1 MLSMPKERV
10 NPPSLFPSLQHGFS
24 QIVTVRGGK
33 TVYISGQTAWDANK
47 RIVGGADL
55 GEQARQAL
63 RNVRT
68 AVEAV
73 GGTMADVVSLRIYVV
88 NYKPEDAESVGE
100 ALREFFPAEAPPA
113 STWLGVTSLAV
124 RDFLIEIEA
133 IAVVESPTPSKSL
146 R

>member
-1 MLSMPKERV
+1 MLKEHI
-10 NPPSLFPSLQHGFS
+10 NPPSLFPSLQNGFS
-24 QIVTVRGGK
+24 QIVTAQGGK
-33 TVYISGQTAWDANK
+33 TVYISGQTAWDANTQ
-47 RIVGGADL
+47 IVGGMDL
-55 GEQARQAL
+55 GGQTRQAL

-88 NYKPEDAESVGE
+88 NYKLEDAGVVGE

-113 STWLGVTSLAV
+113 STWLVVTSLAV

-133 IAVVESPTPSKSL
+133 IAVVGESV
-146 R
+146 

>member
-1 MLSMPKERV
+1 MSKEHL

-24 QIVTVRGGK
+24 QIVTAQGGK
-33 TVYISGQTAWDANK
+33 TVYISGQTAWDTNK
-47 RIVGGADL
+47 RIVGGMDL
-55 GEQARQAL
+55 GEQTRQAL

-68 AVEAV
+68 AVEAA

-88 NYKPEDAESVGE
+88 ECKPEDTDAVGE
-100 ALREFFPAEAPPA
+100 AIREFFPAEAPPA

-133 IAVVESPTPSKSL
+133 IAVVE
-146 R
+146 

>member
-1 MLSMPKERV
+1 MMLKEHI
-10 NPPSLFPSLQHGFS
+10 NPPSLFPSLQNGFS
-24 QIVTVRGGK
+24 QIVTAQGGK
-33 TVYISGQTAWDANK
+33 TVYLSGQTAWDANK
-47 RIVGGADL
+47 QIVGGMDL
-55 GEQARQAL
+55 GGQTRQAL

-88 NYKPEDAESVGE
+88 NYKPEDAGAVGE
-100 ALREFFPAEAPPA
+100 ALREFFSAEAPPA

-133 IAVVESPTPSKSL
+133 IAVVSESV
-146 R
+146 

>member
-1 MLSMPKERV
+1 MTLKEHI
-10 NPPSLFPSLQHGFS
+10 NPASLFPSLQNGFS
-24 QIVTVRGGK
+24 QIITAQGGK

-47 RIVGGADL
+47 QIVGGMDL
-55 GEQARQAL
+55 GGQTRQAL

-88 NYKPEDAESVGE
+88 NYKTEDAGVVGE
-100 ALREFFPAEAPPA
+100 ALREFFPAEAPPT

-133 IAVVESPTPSKSL
+133 IAAVSESV
-146 R
+146 

>member
-1 MLSMPKERV
+1 MPKEHI
-10 NPPSLFPSLQHGFS
+10 NPTSLFPSLQHGFS
-24 QIVTVRGGK
+24 QIVTARGGK

-47 RIVGGADL
+47 QIVGGADL

-68 AVEAV
+68 AVEAA

-88 NYKPEDAESVGE
+88 NYRPEDAVAVG
-100 ALREFFPAEAPPA
+100 AAVREFFPAKDPPA

-124 RDFLIEIEA
+124 RDFMIEIEA
-133 IAVVESPTPSKSL
+133 IAVVE
-146 R
+146 

>member
-1 MLSMPKERV
+1 MMLKEHI
-10 NPPSLFPSLQHGFS
+10 NPPSLFRSLQHGFS
-24 QIVTVRGGK
+24 QIVTAQGGK
-33 TVYISGQTAWDANK
+33 TVYISGQAAWDANK
-47 RIVGGADL
+47 QIVGGMDL
-55 GEQARQAL
+55 GGQTRQAL

-88 NYKPEDAESVGE
+88 NYKPEDAGVVGE
-100 ALREFFPAEAPPA
+100 ALREFFPAEAPPT

-133 IAVVESPTPSKSL
+133 IAVVSESV
-146 R
+146 

>member
-1 MLSMPKERV
+1 MTLKEHI
-10 NPPSLFPSLQHGFS
+10 NPPSLFPSLQYGFS
-24 QIVTVRGGK
+24 QIVTAQGGK

-47 RIVGGADL
+47 QIVGGMDL
-55 GEQARQAL
+55 GGQTRQAL

-88 NYKPEDAESVGE
+88 NYKPEDAGAVGE
-100 ALREFFPAEAPPA
+100 ALREFFPAEAPPT

-133 IAVVESPTPSKSL
+133 IAVVSESV
-146 R
+146 